1 MRHARPW
8 RLACPRSTAA
18 QTGHAPG
25 RDRGPGLRPPRRPPA
40 RRRAPRRAATPI
52 TSVSRRR
59 SGRTRRDGA
68 AWTGERTSGHRSDG
82 GSDGGWC
89 DRIRHT
95 RRDHVPDARR
105 ARLAGA
111 TPPTPRAREVHSHS
125 IHNVNIEKCTSSYN
139 EILSRPRYTRCGVH
153 PWTIIPKTAP
163 HALPA
168 PCSVRRPAT
177 SGSNASVSERRPS
190 QGTSH
195 QTNAQIPPPAPRCKE
210 WLLLLFVTFHT
221 ASLRPNAAPK
231 ATWISMPPRSGS
243 CSRASLALAT
253 ATKELIC
260 ARIGPFAVPQR
271 SSAVRA
277 ASRTCCSC
285 RSRRW
290 RRPCRRRSG

>member
-40 RRRAPRRAATPI
+40 RRAPGEPRRR
-52 TSVSRRR
+52 SRRR
-59 SGRTRRDGA
+59 RADPARRRRC
-68 AWTGERTSGHRSDG
+68 WTGERTSGHRSDG

-111 TPPTPRAREVHSHS
+111 TPPTPAREVHSHS
-125 IHNVNIEKCTSSYN
+125 IHNVNIEKCSIRNYN

>member
-1 MRHARPW
+1 MPAQHSRTDRTRART
-8 RLACPRSTAA
+8 RRAA
-18 QTGHAPG
+18 PAPAAPAPAPG
-25 RDRGPGLRPPRRPPA
+25 PA
-40 RRRAPRRAATPI
+40 RPRRAATPI
-52 TSVSRRR
+52 TSAEGGPGATPTVLDRRADVRTPERWRIGWGMVR
-59 SGRTRRDGA
+59 SHTPYQTRP
-68 AWTGERTSGHRSDG
+68 S
-82 GSDGGWC
+82 
-89 DRIRHT
+89 
-95 RRDHVPDARR
+95 VPDARR

-111 TPPTPRAREVHSHS
+111 TPPTPAREVHSHS
-125 IHNVNIEKCTSSYN
+125 IHNVNIEKCTSSTIRNYN

-243 CSRASLALAT
+243 CSRALLALAT